1 MRTLIIC
8 ILCILSFRTYC
19 QDLNARVQILS
30 PQIQSTNKR
39 ILDVMESNIRDFL
52 NNRKWTTDVL
62 QSQERI
68 DCNFIITIT
77 EWDGSSNFKAE
88 AQIQSS
94 RPVFN
99 TSYNSTI
106 LNITDKDFDFAYSE
120 GQPLDFSDEN
130 YIGNLTSLLGYYAY
144 IITGFDFDT
153 FSKFGGTAYFS
164 KAQVI
169 LNNAQNAPYKGWKAF
184 DGLRN
189 RFWLLENLSNKAYSP
204 IREAMYDYHR
214 LGMDIM
220 TDNKVKGMKVISNIL
235 PQLQKIDKQKQGSM
249 LNQIFFTAKAD
260 EMVNI
265 FKSVDPQDKIKAF
278 NILTEIDPAN
288 SSKYEALKKSR

>member
-1 MRTLIIC
+1 MRFIIIC
-8 ILCILSFRTYC
+8 ILCMLVSRIYS

-39 ILDVMESNIRDFL
+39 ILDVMELNIREFL
-52 NNRKWTTDVL
+52 NNRKWTSDVL

-99 TSYNSTI
+99 SAYNSTI
-106 LNITDKDFDFAYSE
+106 LNITDKDFDFSYSE

-130 YIGNLTSLLGYYAY
+130 YISNLTSLLGYYAY
-144 IITGFDFDT
+144 VITGFDFDT
-153 FSKFGGTAYFS
+153 FSKLGGTAYFS
-164 KAQVI
+164 KAQVV

-189 RFWLLENLSNKAYSP
+189 RFWLLENLSNKAYGP
-204 IREAMYDYHR
+204 IREAMYEYHR
-214 LGMDIM
+214 QGLDIM
-220 TDNKVKGMKVISNIL
+220 TDNKTKGMKVISNIL

-249 LNQIFFTAKAD
+249 LNQMFFTAKAD
-260 EMVNI
+260 EIVNI
-265 FKSVDPQDKIKAF
+265 FESADPQEKIKAF

-288 SSKYEALKKSR
+288 SAKYEALKKSR

>member
-1 MRTLIIC
+1 MRFLSVCIIFFF
-8 ILCILSFRTYC
+8 SVNAYA

-30 PQIQSTNKR
+30 PQLQSTNKR
-39 ILDVMESNIRDFL
+39 LLDVMESNIRDFL
-52 NNRKWTTDVL
+52 NNRKWIADAL
-62 QSQERI
+62 QVQERI
-68 DCNFIITIT
+68 DCNFVITIT

-106 LNITDKDFDFAYSE
+106 LNITDKDFDFSYAE

-130 YIGNLTSLLGYYAY
+130 YIGNLASLFGFYAY
-144 IITGFDFDT
+144 VIAGFDFDT

-164 KAQVI
+164 KAQMV
-169 LNNAQNAPYKGWKAF
+169 LNNSQNAPYKGWKGF
-184 DGLRN
+184 EGLRN
-189 RFWLLENLSNKAYSP
+189 RFWLLENLNNKTYNP
-204 IREAMYDYHR
+204 IREAMYEYHR
-214 LGMDIM
+214 QGLDIM
-220 TDNKVKGMKVISNIL
+220 TDNQLKGLKVISNIL

-260 EMVNI
+260 ELVNI
-265 FKSVDPQDKIKAF
+265 FGSADPQEKIKAF
-278 NILTEIDPAN
+278 NILSEIDPAN
-288 SSKYEALKKSR
+288 SSKYETLKKSR

>member
-1 MRTLIIC
+1 MRLIIIC
-8 ILCILSFRTYC
+8 ILCMLVSGVYS

-39 ILDVMESNIRDFL
+39 ILDVMELNIREFL

-99 TSYNSTI
+99 SAYNSTI
-106 LNITDKDFDFAYSE
+106 LNITDKDFDFSYSE

-153 FSKFGGTAYFS
+153 FAKLGGTAYFS

-189 RFWLLENLSNKAYSP
+189 RFWLLENLSNKAYAP
-204 IREAMYDYHR
+204 IREAMYEYHR
-214 LGMDIM
+214 QGLDIM
-220 TDNKVKGMKVISNIL
+220 TDTKEKGMKVISNIL

-249 LNQIFFTAKAD
+249 LNQMFFTAKAD
-260 EMVNI
+260 EIVNI
-265 FKSVDPQDKIKAF
+265 FESAAPQEKIKAF

>member
-39 ILDVMESNIRDFL
+39 ILDVIESNIRDFL

-153 FSKFGGTAYFS
+153 FSRFGGTAYFS
-164 KAQVI
+164 KAQVV

-249 LNQIFFTAKAD
+249 LNQMFFTAKAD